1 MAKKATEKIRV
12 NTTRYLDE
20 DGLEILWKK
29 IKKYVQD
36 NAIEIDGGNINLS
49 NYATIEYVTEAL
61 ANIDTSDIDLT
72 AYATKDEL
80 TKELVVYAKK
90 EDIPSIEGFAT
101 KSYVDHAIS
110 TVDSNPGVY
119 IGTNEPADPG
129 YSVWI
134 DTDDGE
140 TAALDNY
147 YTKAEVDAM
156 TFKDSFGSNID
167 LSDYAK
173 VDHTHV
179 MADITDYSAPT
190 TDLSNY
196 YNKAQV
202 DEKIAEA
209 QLEGK
214 DVDLSG
220 YALKDHTHDQYLT
233 AHQDLSAYAKKTE
246 IPDVSAFI
254 TKVPDE
260 YVTETEL
267 NGKGYL
273 TQHQSLTDYATK
285 TYVQNQIDGL
295 DLEVTV
301 EGIGKVGTGTAA
313 EIFNYDSRLNTDI
326 TASGRFSHA
335 ENYQTI
341 ASGDYSHVQGKLN
354 IEDTDNRYAHIVGNG
369 DASKRSNAHTLDWNG
384 NAWFAGKVYVGGTSM
399 DDATELTVGSGGSV
413 DLSNYYNKEEVESA
427 IDVKVAAQVHLTE
440 TQVNTLIDNKLGV
453 IVNGTY

>member
-36 NAIEIDGGNINLS
+36 NAVEIDGSDINLS

-80 TKELVVYAKK
+80 TKELIVYAKK
-90 EDIPSIEGFAT
+90 EDIPSIEGLAT
-101 KSYVDHAIS
+101 KAYVDYVVNA
-110 TVDSNPGVY
+110 VDSNPGVY
-119 IGTNEPADPG
+119 IGTNEPTDPG

-140 TAALDNY
+140 TAELDNY
-147 YTKAEVDAM
+147 
-156 TFKDSFGSNID
+156 
-167 LSDYAK
+167 
-173 VDHTHV
+173 
-179 MADITDYSAPT
+179 
-190 TDLSNY
+190 
-196 YNKAQV
+196 
-202 DEKIAEA
+202 
-209 QLEGK
+209 
-214 DVDLSG
+214 
-220 YALKDHTHDQYLT
+220 
-233 AHQDLSAYAKKTE
+233 AKKE
-246 IPDVSAFI
+246 DIPTVPTNVSAF
-254 TKVPDE
+254 TNDA
-260 YVTETEL
+260 
-267 NGKGYL
+267 GYL
-273 TQHQSLTDYATK
+273 TEHQSLTDYATK